1 MFNDVFIAYFVC
13 NFHRLLYKN
22 MPTFLKKIANNNDKA
37 DIQRIIDV
45 KRNREQHGF
54 KDKTHTIRSRPT
66 SFAPVVTLN

>member
-1 MFNDVFIAYFVC
+1 
-13 NFHRLLYKN
+13 

-54 KDKTHTIRSRPT
+54 KDKTHTIYARDRLHSHL
-66 SFAPVVTLN
+66 S